1 MLSMGL
7 SLRRI
12 LGVFIALLGTAAV
25 VACLSLVVLT
35 TLIHESSKSLESALQ
50 GLRLAEK
57 AQIELL
63 LADRTGETAE
73 REAII
78 AELRQSLN
86 ALGGY
91 STGTQEAEALPRAV
105 SSVEGYL
112 AMLPGAQR
120 GSPDRLRSLA
130 AARAA
135 LGDLVGINVQQ
146 ARAAQDQAG
155 RWDRLA
161 DGIGL
166 GAVAFVLAAAAFL
179 IWYVGSQALRPILA
193 LAEVIERFGRGQLA
207 ERAPE
212 RGPTE
217 LRQIALRFNAMA
229 ECLADQREARLAF
242 LAGVAHDLRSPL
254 SALGLQLELL
264 QPHAALSPDQWHQ
277 ILDRARRQMLR
288 LEHMTADL
296 LERAQIESGRF
307 ELSLDTVD
315 VRELVVHVTDTFAA
329 LSPCHQ
335 LELSVPHRTVWLRCD
350 PLRLDRVLTNLLSNA
365 VKYSPGGGRVRVS
378 VDGNGASV
386 ALSVSDEGVGM
397 SAEERRRIFE
407 PFYRGARLRQ
417 AVPGTGLG
425 LSTVRRIVEAHGG
438 EIKVRSEP
446 GRGSTFEVRL
456 PGVVS
461 AIASPTEVPEEIGNL
476 RR

>member
-1 MLSMGL
+1 MLSMRL

-12 LGVFIALLGTAAV
+12 LGVFIALLGAAAV

-35 TLIHESSKSLESALQ
+35 TLIHESSKSLEIALQ
-50 GLRLAEK
+50 GLRLAET
-57 AQIELL
+57 AQIRLL
-63 LADRTGETAE
+63 LADRTPETAE
-73 REAII
+73 REEII
-78 AELRQSLN
+78 EGLRRSLK
-86 ALGGY
+86 ALGEY
-91 STGTQEAEALPRAV
+91 STEAHEAEALARAV
-105 SSVEGYL
+105 SSVEEYL
-112 AMLPGAQR
+112 GMLPGPER
-120 GSPDRLRSLA
+120 GSLDRLRLLGA
-130 AARAA
+130 AHAA

-146 ARAAQDQAG
+146 ARAAQHQAG

-161 DGIGL
+161 DRMGL
-166 GAVAFVLAAAAFL
+166 GAAIFVLATAAFL
-179 IWYVGSQALRPILA
+179 IWYVGTQALRPILA
-193 LAEVIERFGRGQLA
+193 FAEVMERFGQGELGA
-207 ERAPE
+207 RAPE

-229 ECLADQREARLAF
+229 ESLADQRDARLAV
-242 LAGVAHDLRSPL
+242 LSGVVHDLRSPL

-264 QPHAALSPDQWHQ
+264 RCHAALSPDQWRE
-277 ILDRARRQMLR
+277 ILERARRQMLR

-307 ELSLDTVD
+307 ELRLETVD
-315 VRELVVHVTDTFAA
+315 VRQLVVQATDALAA

-335 LELSVPHRTVWLRCD
+335 IELSVPHRTVWLRCD
-350 PLRLDRVLTNLLSNA
+350 PPRLDRVLTNLLSNA

-378 VDGNGASV
+378 LDGNGASV

-397 SAEERRRIFE
+397 SEEERLCIFE

-446 GRGSTFEVRL
+446 GRGSTFEILL
-456 PGVVS
+456 PGVASGV
-461 AIASPTEVPEEIGNL
+461 ASPDEPREEIGDL